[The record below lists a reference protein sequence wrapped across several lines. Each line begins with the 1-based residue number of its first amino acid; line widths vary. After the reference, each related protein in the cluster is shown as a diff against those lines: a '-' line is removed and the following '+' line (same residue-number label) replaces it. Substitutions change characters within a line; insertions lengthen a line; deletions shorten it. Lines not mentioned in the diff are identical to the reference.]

1 MFILYVSPTARSCRK
16 ARLWLQE
23 RHVPFKEKNIFS
35 SFLSVEEFSR
45 IIDLLRK
52 EKKPLPFSLPHI
64 CHCFSEKQEE
74 LEWYEA
80 LAESP
85 YLLDRPIL
93 VGSTHIVVGFDE
105 ECFQNF
111 LLNETVY

>member
-1 MFILYVSPTARSCRK
+1 MFILYVSPTAQSCRK

-35 SFLSVEEFSR
+35 SFLSIEEFSR
-45 IIDLLRK
+45 IMNLLRK
-52 EKKPLPFSLPHI
+52 ENKPLPFSLPHP
-64 CHCFSEKQEE
+64 CHCFSEKQER
-74 LEWYEA
+74 EWYQI
-80 LAESP
+80 LVESP
-85 YLLDRPIL
+85 YSLDRPIL

-111 LLNETVY
+111 LLNEAAY